1 MLSLILKRRPAHYN
15 SFRYRRVHFL
25 LSVMR
30 YALCVMRYALC
41 VMRYA
46 LCVMRYALSYRHI
59 HGMRYVFQR

>member
-1 MLSLILKRRPAHYN
+1 MLPLILKRRPAHYN

-46 LCVMRYALSYRHI
+46 LCVMRYRTVIFTA
-59 HGMRYVFQR
+59 

>member
-1 MLSLILKRRPAHYN
+1 MLPLILKRRPAHYN

-30 YALCVMRYALC
+30 YALCVMRYAL
-41 VMRYA
+41 
-46 LCVMRYALSYRHI
+46 SYRHI